1 MEAAGEGT
9 DEATEASE
17 PRWLSEGEQRAWRAF
32 VESSGGVIQ
41 LLDGLLKRDASIT
54 FDDYEVLV
62 QLSEAEDRRM
72 RMTDLSSRL
81 LHSQSRV
88 TQRIDRLE
96 CRGWVQREK
105 SHADRRVTYAVLTD
119 AGQEAIEAA
128 APLHVAHVREHV
140 LDLLSPDEVD
150 VLGALLQ
157 RLLVHV
163 RELRGEH
170 PQH

>member
-1 MEAAGEGT
+1 MEAAGENPTGVS
-9 DEATEASE
+9 EA
-17 PRWLSEGEQRAWRAF
+17 PRWLDESEQRCWRAF
-32 VESSGGVIQ
+32 VETSGGVIQ
-41 LLDGLLKRDASIT
+41 LLDGCLKRDASIT

-62 QLSEAEDRRM
+62 QLSEAEGRRM

-105 SHADRRVTYAVLTD
+105 SQADRRVTYAVLTEE
-119 AGQEAIEAA
+119 GLKAITVA
-128 APLHVAHVREHV
+128 APLHLGHVREHFM
-140 LDLLSPDEVD
+140 DLLQPEEVD
-150 VLGALLQ
+150 VLGAILQ
-157 RLLVHV
+157 RLVGHV

-170 PQH
+170 PE